1 MIPPNIDSKRSSSV
15 IETKENFIA
24 NKKAMTLTTIL
35 KKEAENE
42 DERAEYFRVIRFV
55 NAIQKAPIKTK
66 NIPDKETSLEP
77 NGSAEINTP
86 VKPRIMAEILMI
98 LMFSLRK
105 KWDIT
110 KSIKGELK
118 RTG

>member
-1 MIPPNIDSKRSSSV
+1 MIPPNIDNKRSSNV
-15 IETKENFIA
+15 IDTKENFIA

-42 DERAEYFRVIRFV
+42 EERAEYLRVMRLV
-55 NAIQKAPIKTK
+55 KAIQKAPMNIK
-66 NIPDKETSLEP
+66 NIPVKETSFEP

-86 VKPRIMAEILMI
+86 KNPRIMADILII
-98 LMFSLRK
+98 LIFSLRK

-118 RTG
+118 STG

>member
-1 MIPPNIDSKRSSSV
+1 MMPPNIDNKRSSNV
-15 IETKENFIA
+15 IDTKENFIA
-24 NKKAMTLTTIL
+24 NKKAITLTTIL

-42 DERAEYFRVIRFV
+42 DESAEYFRVIKFV
-55 NAIQKAPIKTK
+55 KAIQKAPIKTK
-66 NIPDKETSLEP
+66 NIPNKETSLEP
-77 NGSAEINTP
+77 KGSAEINTP
-86 VKPRIMAEILMI
+86 VKPRIMAEILII
-98 LMFSLRK
+98 LIFSFRK

>member
-1 MIPPNIDSKRSSSV
+1 M
-15 IETKENFIA
+15 
-24 NKKAMTLTTIL
+24 L

-42 DERAEYFRVIRFV
+42 EERAEYLRVMRFV
-55 NAIQKAPIKTK
+55 KAIQKAPIKTK
-66 NIPDKETSLEP
+66 NIPEKETSLEP
-77 NGSAEINTP
+77 KGSAEINTP
-86 VKPRIMAEILMI
+86 VKPRIIADILII
-98 LMFSLRK
+98 LIFSLRK